1 MPFTAEKYAEFGDAH
16 FDVSKSEK
24 RLIRATIK
32 SYEKTGSY
40 VFLKLFKKAEHDYE
54 FQQRITLTLGEF
66 EKLIKKSLKIRST
79 ANNYNDTDITAKAT
93 PAKKQKLKQ
102 KDDELEISE

>member
-1 MPFTAEKYAEFGDAH
+1 MPFTAEKDAEFGDAH

-32 SYEKTGSY
+32 SYEKSGSY

-54 FQQRITLTLGEF
+54 FQQRITLTLEEF
-66 EKLIKKSLKIRST
+66 EKLIKNLQRFDSVLTIVM
-79 ANNYNDTDITAKAT
+79 I
-93 PAKKQKLKQ
+93 L
-102 KDDELEISE
+102 I

>member
-1 MPFTAEKYAEFGDAH
+1 MPFTTEKDAEFGDAH

-54 FQQRITLTLGEF
+54 FQQRITLTVEEF
-66 EKLIKKSLKIRST
+66 EKQKKS
-79 ANNYNDTDITAKAT
+79 
-93 PAKKQKLKQ
+93 KKNLQRFDPL
-102 KDDELEISE
+102 LTIVMILI